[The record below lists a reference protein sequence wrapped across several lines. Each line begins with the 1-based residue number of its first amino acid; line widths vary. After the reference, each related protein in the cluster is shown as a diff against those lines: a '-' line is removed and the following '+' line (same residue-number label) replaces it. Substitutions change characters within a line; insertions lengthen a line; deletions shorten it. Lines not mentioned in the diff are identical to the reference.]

1 MINTT
6 DEKVMLESD
15 EPAFMVLGAT
25 SYETPG
31 DTPDTVKKT
40 TVFTIRVNK
49 AMNDEHN
56 KLIARFCYADSRSEE
71 EDEAYEELTHFRG
84 DICERVCSRHAEL
97 TRIDNDLAA
106 IVWRRVELKGGERK

>member
-6 DEKVMLESD
+6 DEKILLESD

-40 TVFTIRVNK
+40 TVFTIRFNE
-49 AMNDEHN
+49 AMAD
-56 KLIARFCYADSRSEE
+56 KLTELGNRFHDADNGSEE
-71 EDEAYEELTHFRG
+71 EDEAYEKLMRFRK
-84 DICERVCSRHAEL
+84 DICGRVCSRYADL
-97 TRIDNDLAA
+97 TRINGEFAV
-106 IVWRRVELKGGERK
+106 IVWRRAELKGGERK

>member
-31 DTPDTVKKT
+31 DTSDTAKKT
-40 TVFTIRVNK
+40 TVFTIRFNDAMADKLNELGNK
-49 AMNDEHN
+49 FYDADNDS
-56 KLIARFCYADSRSEE
+56 KE
-71 EDEAYEELTHFRG
+71 EDEAYEELLNFRR
-84 DICERVCSRHAEL
+84 DICERVCSRHADL
-97 TRIDNDLAA
+97 TRINNELAV
-106 IVWRRVELKGGERK
+106 IVWKRVELKGGKR

>member
-1 MINTT
+1 MINTA
-6 DEKVMLESD
+6 DERILLESD

-31 DTPDTVKKT
+31 DTPDAAKKT

-49 AMNDEHN
+49 AMGD
-56 KLIARFCYADSRSEE
+56 KLDNLYARFYGADPRSEE

-84 DICERVCSRHAEL
+84 DISERVCSRHADL
-97 TRIDNDLAA
+97 TRIDDDLAV
-106 IVWRRVELKGGERK
+106 IIWRRVELKGGKK

>member
-6 DEKVMLESD
+6 DEKALLESD

-25 SYETPG
+25 SYETPD

-49 AMNDEHN
+49 AMDDEHN
-56 KLIARFCYADSRSEE
+56 ELIARFCDADFRSEG
-71 EDEAYEELTHFRG
+71 EDEAYEELMHFRG
-84 DICERVCSRHAEL
+84 DICERVCSRHADL
-97 TRIDNDLAA
+97 TRINNELAV
-106 IVWRRVELKGGERK
+106 IIWHRVELKGGKR

>member
-6 DEKVMLESD
+6 DEKVLLKSD

-56 KLIARFCYADSRSEE
+56 KLIARFCDADPRSEE
-71 EDEAYEELTHFRG
+71 EDETYEELTHFRG

-106 IVWRRVELKGGERK
+106 IIWRRVELKGEKRK

>member
-1 MINTT
+1 MINTN
-6 DEKVMLESD
+6 DEKILLESD

-56 KLIARFCYADSRSEE
+56 KLIARFCDADPRGKD
-71 EDEAYEELTHFRG
+71 EDEAYEELLNFRR
-84 DICERVCSRHAEL
+84 DICERVCSRHADL
-97 TRIDNDLAA
+97 TRINNELAV
-106 IVWRRVELKGGERK
+106 IVWKRVELKGGKR

>member
-6 DEKVMLESD
+6 DEKTLLESD

-40 TVFTIRVNK
+40 TVFTIRNNK
-49 AMNDEHN
+49 TMNDEHN
-56 KLIARFCYADSRSEE
+56 KLIARFCDANFRSEG

-84 DICERVCSRHAEL
+84 DICERVCSRHADL
-97 TRIDNDLAA
+97 TRIDNELAV
-106 IVWRRVELKGGERK
+106 IVWRRTELKGGKRK

>member
-25 SYETPG
+25 GYETPG
-31 DTPDTVKKT
+31 DRPDTAKKT

-56 KLIARFCYADSRSEE
+56 KLIARFCDADPRGKD
-71 EDEAYEELTHFRG
+71 EDEAYEELLNFRG
-84 DICERVCSRHAEL
+84 DICERVCSRHADL
-97 TRIDNDLAA
+97 TRINNELAV
-106 IVWRRVELKGGERK
+106 IVWKRVELKGGKR

>member
-6 DEKVMLESD
+6 DEKALLESD

-31 DTPDTVKKT
+31 DTPDAVKKT
-40 TVFTIRVNK
+40 TVFMIRVNK

-56 KLIARFCYADSRSEE
+56 KLIARFCDADFRGEE
-71 EDEAYEELTHFRG
+71 EDEAYEELKRFRR
-84 DICERVCSRHAEL
+84 DICERICSRHAEL

-106 IVWRRVELKGGERK
+106 IVWRRVKLKGGKK